1 MVLYIDSFQSQDKTA
16 MLVNK
21 TIVKLP
27 HALHNNSVQFPKDFF
42 LLWSVHQLAG
52 DDVSW
57 KPPNGYFYVFP
68 FSQPKYFEKWWTTEQ
83 TSKYGM
89 CLNLEH

>member
-42 LLWSVHQLAG
+42 LL
-52 DDVSW
+52 
-57 KPPNGYFYVFP
+57 
-68 FSQPKYFEKWWTTEQ
+68 
-83 TSKYGM
+83 
-89 CLNLEH
+89 